1 MKIFKR
7 LSLISLITL
16 SLNAQEKIQKVVE
29 PFTKITAS
37 GTLKIQYRISDT
49 NQVVVTGDN
58 KDFSKIEFFN
68 EGNVLVIRS
77 DGSSVGILNISI
89 SGNKLNEIDL
99 SGLIS
104 FEANQEIQASDFH
117 ISLSGAS
124 NARFNLNSNSINAI
138 VKGIC
143 ELNLKGTSH
152 LFDANVEGGS
162 NVNAFDLKTDTC
174 IIDAS
179 GISTAKIQVIRK
191 AKLNATGASTI
202 KFKGDPKEILAEGST
217 LSKIIKIGK
226 ESESIKSLP
235 NDTTKSK
242 LTFKFRD
249 KNIIIKDDN
258 DSKDNSVWH
267 KNHNNHTLKHWQGL
281 WIGFGGYTNP
291 KMGFTMSK
299 SNKYMELDYG
309 KSFNFQ
315 WNLLQ
320 KNINL
325 YKKNIQLS
333 TGLGFEFNNLSFEN
347 KTRLNP
353 DSSFTSGI
361 IDSTN
366 QYNYKKNR
374 FKQSYLTVP
383 FLLSFNTNKERK
395 KNFHLT
401 CGVVGKYLLL
411 SGTKQVLKKNADEF
425 KLKRRD
431 SYNLNPFQ
439 LNAYVSVGY
448 RNFTIFGQYAV
459 TELFK
464 KNKGPQL
471 YSFAF
476 GLRLFSFD

>member
-16 SLNAQEKIQKVVE
+16 SLNAQEKIQNVVE
-29 PFTKITAS
+29 PFTSIKAS
-37 GTLKIQYRISDT
+37 GKLNIKYRISDT
-49 NQVVVTGDN
+49 NQVILTGDKN
-58 KDFSKIEFFN
+58 KLSKIEFFN
-68 EGNVLVIRS
+68 EGNSLVIN
-77 DGSSVGILNISI
+77 SVNPFSI
-89 SGNKLNEIDL
+89 VIAGNNLNEIVL
-99 SGLIS
+99 SGDVS
-104 FEANQEIQASDFH
+104 FKANQEIQTSNFH
-117 ISLSGAS
+117 ISMSGKS
-124 NARFNLNSNSINAI
+124 NARLNLNSNSVNAF
-138 VKGIC
+138 VNGLS
-143 ELNLKGTSH
+143 ELTLKGTSH
-152 LFDANVEGGS
+152 LFDARLKDNS
-162 NVNAFDLKTDTC
+162 NVNAFDLKTDTS
-174 IIDAS
+174 IIDAA
-179 GISTAKIQVIRK
+179 GLSTAEIQVLHK
-191 AKLNATGASTI
+191 AKLNATGLSTI
-202 KFKGDPKEILAEGST
+202 IFKGEPKEILAEGST
-217 LSKIIKIGK
+217 LSEIIKIGK
-226 ESESIKSLP
+226 EGASFNSLP

-242 LTFKFRD
+242 LKFKFRN